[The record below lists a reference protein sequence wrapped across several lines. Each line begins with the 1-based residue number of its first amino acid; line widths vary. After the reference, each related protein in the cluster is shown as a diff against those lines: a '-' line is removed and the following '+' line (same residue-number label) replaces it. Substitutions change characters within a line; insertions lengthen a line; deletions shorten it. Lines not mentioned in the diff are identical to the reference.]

1 MKLKQITHV
10 FLLGIGGIGMS
21 ALARYFQFKGLWVGG
36 YDRTSTPLSRLM
48 EEEGMHIF
56 YEDEPKNLPPELLE
70 PSSSN
75 LIIYT
80 PSIPQHN
87 KVKNFFL
94 DKGFELYKRSV
105 VLGRITE
112 DKRVV
117 AVAGTHGKTTTSTMI
132 SHILK
137 VGGIDC
143 ISFLGG
149 ISTNYKT
156 NFLPGLSDIA
166 VVEADEYDRSF
177 LTLYPQMSII
187 TSMDADHLDIY
198 GNLENLHAAFNEFSE
213 HLKKDGYLL
222 TKKGLPI
229 HARHKEY
236 EIEKEEEILSPHCI
250 SARNIR
256 IQDGVFF
263 FDYWDRR
270 VKIKGLQIQTPG
282 YYNIENAV
290 AAISVALKLGISISK
305 IKRGIETFMGVKRRF
320 EYVLKGEDQIYIDD
334 YAHHQD
340 ELNAF
345 LNTVRLL
352 YPDKHITAIFQPH
365 LFTRTR
371 DFYHEMAQSLSRV
384 DRLYLMDIY
393 PAREEPIPGITS
405 EILLQE
411 VRLKEKYILKPE
423 EILDRLKTEPTQV
436 VLTIGAGDIDKLTG
450 PIKEILE
457 KKPDAIKPSPWN
469 HKEKKGGKNP

>member
-1 MKLKQITHV
+1 MKIKDITHV

-21 ALARYFQFKGLWVGG
+21 ALARYFLFRGIWVGG
-36 YDRTSTPLSRLM
+36 YDRTSTPLSRMM

-56 YEDEPKNLPPELLE
+56 YEDEPSKLPSEFSE
-70 PSSSN
+70 PSSKN

-80 PSIPQHN
+80 PSIPAHN
-87 KVKNFFL
+87 KVKNHL
-94 DKGFELYKRSV
+94 LEKGFELYKRSV
-105 VLGRITE
+105 VLGKICE

-117 AVAGTHGKTTTSTMI
+117 AVAGTHGKTTTSTLI

-149 ISTNYKT
+149 ISANYKT
-156 NFLPGLSDIA
+156 NFLPGLSEVT

-177 LTLYPQMSII
+177 LTLYPEMAII

-198 GNLENLHAAFNEFSE
+198 GNIENLYAAFNQFSNQVQPE
-213 HLKKDGYLL
+213 GYIL
-222 TKKGLPI
+222 TKRGLPI
-229 HARHKEY
+229 HIPHREY
-236 EIEKEEEILSPHCI
+236 EIEYKNPELSLSCI

-256 IQDGVFF
+256 IKDGVFV
-263 FDYWDRR
+263 FDYWDKRF
-270 VKIKGLQIQTPG
+270 KIKDIQILTPG

-290 AAISVALKLGISISK
+290 AAISVCIKLGLSLKK
-305 IKRGIETFMGVKRRF
+305 IKKGIETFTGVKRRF
-320 EYVLKGEDQIYIDD
+320 EYVLKGQKQIYIDD

-345 LNTVRLL
+345 LNTVRVL

-371 DFYHEMAQSLSRV
+371 DFYIEMAISLSKV
-384 DRLYLMDIY
+384 DRLYLMEIY
-393 PAREEPIPGITS
+393 PAREEPIPGIDS
-405 EILLQE
+405 NLILKSVRLEDKHIYSPDEILKRIE
-411 VRLKEKYILKPE
+411 SE
-423 EILDRLKTEPTQV
+423 KTEV
-436 VLTIGAGDIDKLTG
+436 VLTIGAGDIDKLCQ
-450 PIKEILE
+450 PIREILE
-457 KKPDAIKPSPWN
+457 KKENSASQNTVEP
-469 HKEKKGGKNP
+469 KKGKGGEVL